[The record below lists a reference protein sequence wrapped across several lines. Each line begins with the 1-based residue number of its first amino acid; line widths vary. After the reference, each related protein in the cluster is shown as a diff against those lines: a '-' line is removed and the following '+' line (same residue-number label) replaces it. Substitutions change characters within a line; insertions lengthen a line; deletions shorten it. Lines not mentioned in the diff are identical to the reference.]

1 MKKIILF
8 SLIGISSTLFGQEV
22 DPNVKLLHLEKLF
35 ETIKVFPNP
44 TSEILFI
51 RSGELVDSYQ
61 LVDINGQVV
70 QSGKNEVQV
79 ISLID
84 HPEGTYFLFL
94 EIEGLFR
101 RYRVVKY

>member
-8 SLIGISSTLFGQEV
+8 SLMGISSALFGQEI
-22 DPNVKLLHLEKLF
+22 DPSEKLLNSEKLF

-51 RSGELVDSYQ
+51 RSGELIDSYQ
-61 LVDINGQVV
+61 LVDMNGQVV

-84 HPEGTYFLFL
+84 HPVGNYFLFL
-94 EIEGLFR
+94 EIEGLFK